1 MEQSLALDQS
11 TTVRSKDGNGFLHVA
26 STNITKETVNPYY
39 GREIPGWKEAGLDP
53 NRIYYG
59 YRAGEELAKA
69 ASTFDG
75 LPVQSGHHPDSA
87 ENPQKEFRV
96 GSVGTGVRWEPPYLV
111 APLIITDQSAI
122 DDIENGRA
130 REISCAYAYTP
141 DFQHGTHDGISY
153 DFIMREIKGN
163 HVALVE
169 AGRAGPDVIVADA
182 ALAADP
188 KTPFRQ
194 LAEDFVGIL
203 KKWKGAQDS
212 DPEIERKEVELAQ
225 AIIDLHKVNPVTG
238 QLEDISEDEDK
249 AAELKAILDKISAK
263 LDPADLELVANGLR
277 KIAGIVP
284 AATDEGGEKVDAVE
298 EVKKEDVVEVK
309 ADNEP
314 AAAPAPAP
322 AAKDE
327 EAAYQEAV
335 KAAADACGM
344 DAESE
349 EFQKAFAE
357 GVKYGEAKE
366 KEEPKKLDSE
376 HEREGMEKKLEGLDE
391 EDVKQAMD
399 SVRKEMRE
407 HFRKLSIAAEEVRPV
422 LGGVNVMAFDAAD
435 DIYGEALKRMGVSV
449 HGHPKAAWRSM
460 FLVATKPQTVS
471 RPMAKDAK
479 LDARFEGLK
488 NIIVG

>member
-1 MEQSLALDQS
+1 MEQSLALDQR

-26 STNITKETVNPYY
+26 ETNITKETVNPYY

-111 APLIITDQSAI
+111 APLIITDQAAI
-122 DDIENGRA
+122 DDIESGRA

-153 DFIMREIKGN
+153 DFIMRDIKGN

-182 ALAADP
+182 ALAAGES

-284 AATDEGGEKVDAVE
+284 AADEGGEKVDAVE
-298 EVKKEDVVEVK
+298 EVKKEEVVEQVK

-314 AAAPAPAP
+314 APAPAP
-322 AAKDE
+322 AAVDE
-327 EAAYQEAV
+327 EEAYKAV
-335 KAAADACGM
+335 LKAAADKCGM

-349 EFQKAFAE
+349 EFQRAFAE
-357 GVKYGEAKE
+357 GVKYGEEKE
-366 KEEPKKLDSE
+366 KAEPKKLDSE
-376 HEREGMEKKLEGLDE
+376 HESEGMEKKLEGLDE
-391 EDVKQAMD
+391 EKVEQAMD
-399 SVRKEMRE
+399 SIKKEMRD
-407 HFRKLSIAAEEVRPV
+407 HFRKLSAAAEEVRPV
-422 LGGVNVMAFDAAD
+422 LGGINVMAFDAAE

-449 HGHPKAAWRSM
+449 KGHPKAAWRSM
-460 FLVATKPQTVS
+460 YLVATKPQPVT
-471 RPMAKDAK
+471 RPLAQDAK
-479 LDARFEGLK
+479 LDKRFEGLK